1 MDMRIFPGPLAGSI
15 EAVASKSEAHRL
27 LICAALADGVT
38 DIDCNTTSQ
47 DIDATAACMRA
58 LGARVT
64 RTKKGFRV
72 VPVPAGSPEHGA
84 LLDCGESG
92 STLRFLLPVVAAL
105 GCDASLTGHGR
116 LPERPLSPLYEELV
130 AHGALLSPQGNMPL
144 AVRGKLESGRYA
156 IAGNVSSQYVSG
168 LLLAAPLMGGGCEV
182 LVTEPIESLP
192 YIDITVAALAQFGV
206 EVARER
212 FDDGERRGLLFRVPS
227 ASRLHTPGQVRVGG
241 DWSNAAFWLA
251 AGALSKDGVIVEG
264 VDLRSTQGD
273 RAILAA
279 LAMLGARVE
288 RGASSVTVRPD
299 ALRGCKLDVRSCPD
313 LVTPLAAV
321 AACAQGTTTICGAER
336 LRIKESDRLQTVSEA
351 VRALG
356 GRVDQTTDGLV
367 IEGVA
372 ELSGGVAD
380 AANDHRIAMMSAVLA
395 TRAQGPSVIRGA
407 QCVAK
412 SYPAFFEDFRELGGT
427 CEKI

>member
-1 MDMRIFPGPLAGSI
+1 MDMRIFPGALAGSI

-72 VPVPAGSPEHGA
+72 VPVYAGSPERGA

-130 AHGALLSPQGNMPL
+130 AHGALLGPQGTMPL
-144 AVRGKLESGRYA
+144 SVGGRLESGRYE

-168 LLLAAPLMGGGCEV
+168 LLLAAPLMDGSCEV

-206 EVARER
+206 E
-212 FDDGERRGLLFRVPS
+212 DCSRG
-227 ASRLHTPGQVRVGG
+227 
-241 DWSNAAFWLA
+241 
-251 AGALSKDGVIVEG
+251 
-264 VDLRSTQGD
+264 
-273 RAILAA
+273 
-279 LAMLGARVE
+279 
-288 RGASSVTVRPD
+288 SS
-299 ALRGCKLDVRSCPD
+299 S
-313 LVTPLAAV
+313 
-321 AACAQGTTTICGAER
+321 
-336 LRIKESDRLQTVSEA
+336 
-351 VRALG
+351 
-356 GRVDQTTDGLV
+356 
-367 IEGVA
+367 
-372 ELSGGVAD
+372 
-380 AANDHRIAMMSAVLA
+380 
-395 TRAQGPSVIRGA
+395 
-407 QCVAK
+407 
-412 SYPAFFEDFRELGGT
+412 
-427 CEKI
+427 

>member
-130 AHGALLSPQGNMPL
+130 AHGTLLGPQGNMPL
-144 AVRGKLESGRYA
+144 AVCGKLESGRYA

-168 LLLAAPLMGGGCEV
+168 LLLAAPLMDGGCEV

-227 ASRLHTPGQVRVGG
+227 SSRLHTPGQVRVGG

-251 AGALSKDGVIVEG
+251 AGALSKDGVTVEG

-313 LVTPLAAV
+313 LVPPLAAV

-372 ELSGGVAD
+372 ELSGGVAN

-427 CEKI
+427 CAET

>member
-1 MDMRIFPGPLAGSI
+1 M
-15 EAVASKSEAHRL
+15 
-27 LICAALADGVT
+27 
-38 DIDCNTTSQ
+38 
-47 DIDATAACMRA
+47 
-58 LGARVT
+58 
-64 RTKKGFRV
+64 
-72 VPVPAGSPEHGA
+72 
-84 LLDCGESG
+84 
-92 STLRFLLPVVAAL
+92 
-105 GCDASLTGHGR
+105 
-116 LPERPLSPLYEELV
+116 PLS
-130 AHGALLSPQGNMPL
+130 
-144 AVRGKLESGRYA
+144 VRGKLESGRYE

-168 LLLAAPLMGGGCEV
+168 LLLAAPLMDGGCEV
-182 LVTEPIESLP
+182 LVTEPVESLP

-206 EVARER
+206 EVAREK
-212 FDDGERRGLLFRVPS
+212 FDDGERRGLLFRVP
-227 ASRLHTPGQVRVGG
+227 AGSRLRTPGQVRVGG

-251 AGALSKDGVIVEG
+251 AGALSKDGVTVEG

-313 LVTPLAAV
+313 LVPPLAAV
-321 AACAQGTTTICGAER
+321 AVCAQGTTTICGAER
-336 LRIKESDRLQTVSEA
+336 LRIKESDRLQTVSDA

-356 GRVDQTTDGLV
+356 GRVDQTADGLV

-395 TRAQGPSVIRGA
+395 ARAQGPSAIRGA

-412 SYPAFFEDFRELGGT
+412 SYPAFFEDYASLGGNVT
-427 CEKI
+427 KEA